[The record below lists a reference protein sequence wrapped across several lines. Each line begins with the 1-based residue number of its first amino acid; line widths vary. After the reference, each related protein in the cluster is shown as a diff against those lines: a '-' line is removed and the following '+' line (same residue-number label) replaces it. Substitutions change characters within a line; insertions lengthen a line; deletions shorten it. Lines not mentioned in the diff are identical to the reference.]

1 MINRK
6 KLNRENDREKEHPLI
21 MITSFWEDNDPTPSG
36 DKQLWAYDE
45 QLRAKR
51 RRRKGYYK
59 LPGDLCGSGRRRQ
72 HY

>member
-1 MINRK
+1 MINSK
-6 KLNRENDREKEHPLI
+6 KLNGENDREKENLQI

-36 DKQLWAYDE
+36 DKQLWAYGE

-59 LPGDLCGSGRRRQ
+59 LPGNMCGPGRRRK